1 MSARL
6 ALKRVS
12 YKSLQW
18 EFEFYETASKQPLRG
33 LKYFKHFIS
42 KQSKECA
49 MEHETERSM
58 ETLTATLDRLAG
70 AAGLLEQTVKRLEDQ
85 QTTIS
90 GQVEKIVATV
100 EQGSDGNE
108 RVRELEE
115 RLQEAMAQ
123 LSELRAQAGVGAS
136 SGRKTVAAA
145 TASLLAKQGISNL
158 DSIEAGSLDAALSAL
173 SIEQR
178 IAVKSQLLRAGLLG

>member
-1 MSARL
+1 
-6 ALKRVS
+6 
-12 YKSLQW
+12 
-18 EFEFYETASKQPLRG
+18 
-33 LKYFKHFIS
+33 
-42 KQSKECA
+42 

>member
-1 MSARL
+1 
-6 ALKRVS
+6 
-12 YKSLQW
+12 
-18 EFEFYETASKQPLRG
+18 
-33 LKYFKHFIS
+33 
-42 KQSKECA
+42 
-49 MEHETERSM
+49 MEHEAERSM
-58 ETLTATLDRLAG
+58 EALAATLDRLAG
-70 AAGLLEQTVKRLEDQ
+70 AAGLLEQTMKRLEDQ
-85 QTTIS
+85 QTAMS

-100 EQGSDGNE
+100 EQGGGEGSE
-108 RVRELEE
+108 RVRELEQ

-123 LSELRAQAGVGAS
+123 LAELRAQAGTGGQ

-158 DSIEAGSLDAALSAL
+158 DSIEAGSLDAALGAL